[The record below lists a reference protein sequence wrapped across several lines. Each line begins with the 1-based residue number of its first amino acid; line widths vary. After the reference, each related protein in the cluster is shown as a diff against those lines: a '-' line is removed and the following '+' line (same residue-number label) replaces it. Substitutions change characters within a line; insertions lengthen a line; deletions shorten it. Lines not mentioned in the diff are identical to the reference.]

1 MFRCNRRRDLYVP
14 ALAII
19 ACLTAGAPASLAE
32 ELTRH
37 QSLARE
43 ILKELIEINTTDS
56 VGDTTKAA
64 QAMAARLEAAGFPK
78 ESLHVLGSHPRKGN
92 LVARYP
98 GTGARAPLLLL
109 AHLDVVEARREDWSF
124 DPFRFREQDG
134 YFYGRGSTDD
144 KAMAAIWVANF
155 IRMKEKGFTPDRDLI
170 IALTADEEEGDHN
183 GVAWL
188 LENHRALI
196 DAAYCLNEGGRGAI
210 RHEKYL
216 SNGIQL
222 SEKVYMTVQLEVTKP
237 GGGALPSGQVRL
249 PRASRRDHPGLL
261 RAHGGDREGGDRP
274 GHEGGHSQPPRSE
287 CGRPALGRALLQR
300 ADANHLRGDGARGGA
315 RRERPSPDRPGDGQ
329 LPDAAGRLA

>member
-124 DPFRFREQDG
+124 D
-134 YFYGRGSTDD
+134 
-144 KAMAAIWVANF
+144 I
-155 IRMKEKGFTPDRDLI
+155 
-170 IALTADEEEGDHN
+170 
-183 GVAWL
+183 
-188 LENHRALI
+188 
-196 DAAYCLNEGGRGAI
+196 
-210 RHEKYL
+210 
-216 SNGIQL
+216 
-222 SEKVYMTVQLEVTKP
+222 
-237 GGGALPSGQVRL
+237 
-249 PRASRRDHPGLL
+249 PR
-261 RAHGGDREGGDRP
+261 
-274 GHEGGHSQPPRSE
+274 
-287 CGRPALGRALLQR
+287 
-300 ADANHLRGDGARGGA
+300 
-315 RRERPSPDRPGDGQ
+315 
-329 LPDAAGRLA
+329 AGRLLLWPRQHRRQGDGRHLGGEFHPHEGEGVHAGP